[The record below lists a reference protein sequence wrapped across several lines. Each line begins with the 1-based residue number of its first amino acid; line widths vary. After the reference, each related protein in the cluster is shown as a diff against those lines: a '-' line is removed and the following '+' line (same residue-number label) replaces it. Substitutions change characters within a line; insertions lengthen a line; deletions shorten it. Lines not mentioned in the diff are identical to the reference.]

1 MVAAENK
8 IQKIYFDNDFIY
20 IEIEG
25 QTIKKNLESLSS
37 KLKSATALQR
47 NSFKISPS
55 GYGIHWYLID
65 EDLSIAAMLKN

>member
-65 EDLSIAAMLKN
+65 EDLSVAAMLKN

>member
-55 GYGIHWYLID
+55 GYGIHWDLID